1 MPRNH
6 SGRSREARQLKRQKE
21 EEEIQEL
28 NAQINEFPGNATHFF
43 DLPIT
48 QPTKSALKN
57 AHFTTLTDIQRQAI
71 PEALK
76 GRDILGAAR
85 TGSGKTLAFLVPL
98 IENLYR
104 RKWTQYDGLG
114 ALIISP
120 TRELAIQTFET
131 LVKVGRLHSFSAGLI
146 IGGNN
151 YKEER
156 ERLSRMNIL
165 VCTPGRL
172 LQHIDQAINFDT
184 SNLQMVILDEADRI
198 LDMGFKSTLDAIVAS
213 LPKERQTMLF
223 SATQTKSVR
232 DLARLSLQNP
242 EYIAVHENE
251 SSSTPE
257 SLNQFYLVCPLTEK
271 LDILFGFIRTHL
283 KNKSIVFL
291 SSCKQV
297 RFVFETFRRLRP
309 GVPLMHLHGK
319 QKQASRTEI
328 TAKFTA
334 SQNAILFCTDIV
346 ARGLDFP
353 AVDWVVQLDTPEDVD
368 TYIHRVGRTARFQRG
383 GNALLLLLPSEEAF
397 LKRLESKK
405 ISVERINIKEGKKT
419 SIRNQLQN
427 LCFKEND
434 IKYLGQKSFI
444 SYLRS
449 VYLQKDKEVFQF
461 DKLPFEAYAD
471 SLGLPGT
478 PKIKFGA
485 SRKERAGSVEDNKTK
500 LTSTSP
506 SEASS
511 ESESE
516 DANQP
521 KSVRTKYDRV
531 FERKNQ
537 DILAPHRQK
546 LVERDEGDDE
556 DEDFLQVKRADHD
569 LPDEHTEAE
578 ENKLII
584 NSKRKERLAASK
596 KALLKYKK
604 GPDKIFFD
612 EEGNAVPFYAVNTE
626 ETFRKSGDPSL
637 LIQAHLAAER
647 DALEKADAKDKET
660 VKEKRRE
667 KKRRRQELERRA
679 EEGDFSS
686 GDENEAVVQ
695 VANEDADETIGEK
708 RPKKWF
714 EDSDHDEE
722 PNNVIE
728 VEQPTSLEDQEA
740 LALRLMGSA

>member
-6 SGRSREARQLKRQKE
+6 SERSKEARQLKRQKE
-21 EEEIQEL
+21 DEEIQEL
-28 NAQINEFPGNATHFF
+28 NAQINDYPGNATRFF

-151 YKEER
+151 FKEER

-198 LDMGFKSTLDAIVAS
+198 LDMGFKATLDAIIAS
-213 LPKERQTMLF
+213 LPKERQTLLF

-232 DLARLSLQNP
+232 DLARLSLQNA

-257 SLNQFYLVCPLTEK
+257 NLNQFYLFCPLTEK

-319 QKQASRTEI
+319 QKQASRTEV
-328 TAKFTA
+328 TAKFTS

-397 LKRLESKK
+397 LNRLESKK

-419 SIRNQLQN
+419 SIR
-427 LCFKEND
+427 K
-434 IKYLGQKSFI
+434 
-444 SYLRS
+444 
-449 VYLQKDKEVFQF
+449 
-461 DKLPFEAYAD
+461 
-471 SLGLPGT
+471 
-478 PKIKFGA
+478 
-485 SRKERAGSVEDNKTK
+485 
-500 LTSTSP
+500 
-506 SEASS
+506 
-511 ESESE
+511 
-516 DANQP
+516 
-521 KSVRTKYDRV
+521 
-531 FERKNQ
+531 
-537 DILAPHRQK
+537 
-546 LVERDEGDDE
+546 
-556 DEDFLQVKRADHD
+556 
-569 LPDEHTEAE
+569 
-578 ENKLII
+578 
-584 NSKRKERLAASK
+584 
-596 KALLKYKK
+596 
-604 GPDKIFFD
+604 
-612 EEGNAVPFYAVNTE
+612 
-626 ETFRKSGDPSL
+626 
-637 LIQAHLAAER
+637 
-647 DALEKADAKDKET
+647 
-660 VKEKRRE
+660 
-667 KKRRRQELERRA
+667 
-679 EEGDFSS
+679 
-686 GDENEAVVQ
+686 
-695 VANEDADETIGEK
+695 
-708 RPKKWF
+708 
-714 EDSDHDEE
+714 
-722 PNNVIE
+722 
-728 VEQPTSLEDQEA
+728 
-740 LALRLMGSA
+740 